1 MIIISAGS
9 PMDFII
15 FRYSHIRAASFKNS
29 DFRVKDGETV
39 PTNLRNT
46 ISGLNIGHV
55 DGYWR
60 INK

>member
-1 MIIISAGS
+1 
-9 PMDFII
+9 MDFII